1 MVAKADMAYL
11 FAQPHEN
18 YSKNIE
24 KLSLRNVRNQV
35 EWKSDNYGI
44 KPHPSRLVGGVET
57 QNGLVSNPRV
67 VDKDSGGIS

>member
-44 KPHPSRLVGGVET
+44 KETTSIQTSRRGGDTEWA
-57 QNGLVSNPRV
+57 GL
-67 VDKDSGGIS
+67 

>member
-44 KPHPSRLVGGVET
+44 KETTSIQTSRRGGDMEWPGPT
-57 QNGLVSNPRV
+57 STC
-67 VDKDSGGIS
+67 GG